1 MPCACEQCQQHAKTL
16 GLEAT
21 ASRDSI
27 HRAYRDAAKQW
38 HPDRFES
45 DPAHQPE
52 AEEHFKQLQIAYRV
66 LTEHD
71 EHPFIELTAIPYTPA
86 SEEFFK
92 SPAPRAQSK
101 PAATTGAP
109 GLDSE
114 TWESTNLNQP
124 QPARSASAAPQV
136 PFGNLPG
143 CFTGPHFPPHAAKVI
158 DAHLGR
164 EHTALAI
171 VDLTRAG
178 AASGELSQFMLLASH
193 GVLLR
198 DILNMVSLLWYP
210 DLGEITMVDQRR
222 NGKLGLWQR
231 LLEKISGSQHK
242 YALHIHRRNGA
253 HFCTIAGEA
262 DDSVKKVIYNF
273 LLRKKY
279 EAQP

>member
-1 MPCACEQCQQHAKTL
+1 MPCACEQCRQHAKTL

-66 LTEHD
+66 LTEHH
-71 EHPFIELTAIPYTPA
+71 ENPTQLPSATLFTKPA
-86 SEEFFK
+86 SP
-92 SPAPRAQSK
+92 SSR
-101 PAATTGAP
+101 PAASGEAETYTHSGVSARTKAP
-109 GLDSE
+109 E
-114 TWESTNLNQP
+114 
-124 QPARSASAAPQV
+124 APN
-136 PFGNLPG
+136 PLAPFTFGNLPG
-143 CFTGPHFPPHAAKVI
+143 CFTGPHFSPYVQQVI

-164 EHTALAI
+164 GHTALAI
-171 VDLTRAG
+171 VDLTRAN
-178 AASGELSQFMLLASH
+178 SPNGELSQFLLLASH
-193 GVLLR
+193 GILLR
-198 DILNMVSLLWYP
+198 DILNMASLLWYP
-210 DLGEITMVDQRR
+210 DLGEITMIDQRR
-222 NGKLGLWQR
+222 NGRLGLWQR
-231 LLEKISGSQHK
+231 LLEKISGTQHK

-273 LLRKKY
+273 LLRRKY